1 MAVDRLSALCEQTA
15 LTGIDFIQVVEPEVQ
30 TVLRVFFVVEPSAL
44 DVPMVNAALLIPP
57 SGSDQTGPLLPD
69 PALIVTIVSSETDEA
84 IEIVSRG
91 WRLVRAPAGVRLA
104 LEILVA
110 EPGDFAIHVLHI
122 EDARVDLFF
131 NDRAFSF
138 KQGCPSIFDCREP
151 CDPEPIQSA
160 DYPVDYLARDFWSL
174 RRALLDM
181 AAARYPRWS
190 EPLEADQA
198 VMLIEIMAALG
209 DELAFAQDRIARELT
224 LESAT
229 QRRSR
234 SGLARLVDYM
244 PDPGG
249 AAQTELAV
257 FVATGG
263 GGATAAE
270 SARVWALPE
279 SRPPIPFSVEEGAWH
294 HEAWN
299 RIPLHQPDGDVAC
312 LPTGTTAAYL
322 VTQAPVVGQL
332 PPAATQ
338 TPEAFWIGRRAILR
352 RPGRSRLAVPRP
364 SGDHHR
370 GRTRGGSAR
379 AHQRRADQH
388 HSHRLG
394 GAHAVPAP
402 ARRDRGAP
410 QHRRGDRRRAGDR
423 DLPRRLGRSGPRP
436 QPGPFGGRPAVRPRR
451 SRAVERESPLKTG
464 RTGRDRIVRYGLRAA
479 ETRGL
484 GWKGRR
490 DPLGIGAGNGR
501 RPMLGLREVR
511 PPLMTQDPN
520 APAWTFHRDLLTAD
534 LDTAAYTLEEGI
546 WRSVVVHQTPSESVI
561 FQDYAG
567 DDGWTV
573 RFGDGDFGRPPED
586 GAVIEAIYFTAAQAD
601 ANVPPDSVTHLEPPP
616 GAPPGAVLGY
626 ASGATNPL
634 AITNGV
640 SEESPADVRINAP
653 EAWRAWPLRAVRPED
668 YSSIIERLDFVQRA
682 NAITAWTG
690 SWSTDFAAADPRRG
704 VGYSPAQRDELGHV
718 VDCIRLAVRDARVAD
733 PDYLDIDLD
742 IAVCVSA
749 ARIRARWCR
758 ASSASCSRRD
768 SSIPTTSP
776 SAKPCAA
783 RPSKPLSRRHRA
795 CGRGRDP
802 AACSPARA
810 VDGVRRPGAPCRAE
824 PDHPPAE
831 RPRLPVARL
840 AAGHRPRSRA
850 MSLFEDRSCGCGPRA
865 ASRASRH
872 PGRSGRARRP
882 PGVGLPGVPGGDALG
897 DPTAEGAGRV
907 AGAGEG
913 DLGVMLLEA
922 WAYVL
927 DVTGFYDARIAERAY
942 IQTAPAAEDA
952 NALAAL
958 LGHRLRGAMAARVRV
973 ALEADGADPVLL
985 RTGTAFRSEGFAG
998 QPPQVFELDSD
1009 VTIWPQRNRWRL
1021 APVRSNTFDGTLR
1034 FLPRRA
1040 PAAGAVVLVAGGDTG
1055 VAARVASI
1063 ESETGQDGASYQR
1076 ATLEHGASLA
1086 ALTGSAVSSLTVM
1099 MLRLPLGPNAFA
1111 TSAYTTKG
1119 ATAELVLDAVYPQVR
1134 VGDWAAVELAGTLH
1148 AVRIDGVSVATVTI
1162 DSGSGAKQAATTVTF
1177 APGVTRSNGQSLIF
1191 HASPLS
1197 LGAPTRTAQAT
1208 IGPADIQG
1216 GAGLVPPVSPLGDAP
1231 DGGDVLLVGKRAEGT
1246 LVGATIVELGEGAA
1260 RMDPVQGADG
1270 FAPELVIP
1278 VDALGNVAEAIR
1290 GETVIDEAL
1299 GSADAAVPF
1308 NRFTLRK
1315 KPLVWREDASQPGR
1329 RPDLTVRVGGLIW
1342 IRADTFFGRSP
1353 TEEIYVVRQ
1362 EADGSATVTF
1372 GDGARG
1378 ARPPTGVNNIRAD
1391 YRFGAGAAKPPPGT
1405 IDQIVQRV
1413 KGLAGVR
1420 GPCRPP
1426 AAPTWRPP
1434 TTCARRHRLARSR
1447 SAEPC
1452 RWPTSRPWRETTA
1465 ASSTS
1470 RPAGSGT
1477 SAASGRPPSCGSS
1490 PRAASTRPV
1499 SPAGWPGRACPT

>member
-30 TVLRVFFVVEPSAL
+30 TVLRVFFVVAPSAL

-57 SGSDQTGPLLPD
+57 SGSDQTGPLLPE
-69 PALIVTIVSSETDEA
+69 PTLIVTIVSSETDEA

-104 LEILVA
+104 LEILVTK
-110 EPGDFAIHVLHI
+110 PGDFALHVLHV
-122 EDARVDLFF
+122 EDARVDRFF

-151 CDPEPIQSA
+151 CDPEPIPSA

-279 SRPPIPFSVEEGAWH
+279 GRPPIPFSVEEGAWH

-322 VTQAPVVGQL
+322 VTQAPVIGQL

-352 RPGRSRLAVPRP
+352 SRPADPAEP
-364 SGDHHR
+364 Y
-370 GRTRGGSAR
+370 R
-379 AHQRRADQH
+379 AHPVTITEVEHAVDPLVLTSGAPTNITRIAWAEPTPFPLPFAETEALLNIVAVTAGERVTETFRVGPDAAVLARNPALSAADQ
-388 HSHRLG
+388 R
-394 GAHAVPAP
+394 AVLAIP
-402 ARRDRGAP
+402 
-410 QHRRGDRRRAGDR
+410 
-423 DLPRRLGRSGPRP
+423 
-436 QPGPFGGRPAVRPRR
+436 
-451 SRAVERESPLKTG
+451 RAVEREGPLKTG

-479 ETRGL
+479 EARGL

-546 WRSVVVHQTPSESVI
+546 WRPVAVHQTPFESVI

-586 GAVIEAIYFTAAQAD
+586 GAVIEAVYFTAAQAD

-640 SEESPADVRINAP
+640 GEESPADVRINAP

-682 NAITAWTG
+682 NAVTAWTG

-704 VGYSPAQRDELGHV
+704 VGYSPAQRDELEHV

-742 IAVCVSA
+742 VAVCVSA
-749 ARIRARWCR
+749 GSYPGEVVPRI
-758 ASSASCSRRD
+758 
-768 SSIPTTSP
+768 I
-776 SAKPCAA
+776 
-783 RPSKPLSRRHRA
+783 
-795 CGRGRDP
+795 GR
-802 AACSPARA
+802 
-810 VDGVRRPGAPCRAE
+810 
-824 PDHPPAE
+824 
-831 RPRLPVARL
+831 LQ
-840 AAGHRPRSRA
+840 
-850 MSLFEDRSCGCGPRA
+850 
-865 ASRASRH
+865 
-872 PGRSGRARRP
+872 P
-882 PGVGLPGVPGGDALG
+882 PGFFDPDNFTFGQAL
-897 DPTAEGAGRV
+897 R
-907 AGAGEG
+907 
-913 DLGVMLLEA
+913 
-922 WAYVL
+922 
-927 DVTGFYDARIAERAY
+927 RS
-942 IQTAPAAEDA
+942 
-952 NALAAL
+952 
-958 LGHRLRGAMAARVRV
+958 
-973 ALEADGADPVLL
+973 ALEAA
-985 RTGTAFRSEGFAG
+985 
-998 QPPQVFELDSD
+998 
-1009 VTIWPQRNRWRL
+1009 I
-1021 APVRSNTFDGTLR
+1021 
-1034 FLPRRA
+1034 
-1040 PAAGAVVLVAGGDTG
+1040 
-1055 VAARVASI
+1055 
-1063 ESETGQDGASYQR
+1063 
-1076 ATLEHGASLA
+1076 
-1086 ALTGSAVSSLTVM
+1086 
-1099 MLRLPLGPNAFA
+1099 
-1111 TSAYTTKG
+1111 
-1119 ATAELVLDAVYPQVR
+1119 
-1134 VGDWAAVELAGTLH
+1134 
-1148 AVRIDGVSVATVTI
+1148 
-1162 DSGSGAKQAATTVTF
+1162 
-1177 APGVTRSNGQSLIF
+1177 
-1191 HASPLS
+1191 
-1197 LGAPTRTAQAT
+1197 QAT
-1208 IGPADIQG
+1208 P
-1216 GAGLVPPVSPLGDAP
+1216 
-1231 DGGDVLLVGKRAEGT
+1231 
-1246 LVGATIVELGEGAA
+1246 
-1260 RMDPVQGADG
+1260 
-1270 FAPELVIP
+1270 
-1278 VDALGNVAEAIR
+1278 
-1290 GETVIDEAL
+1290 
-1299 GSADAAVPF
+1299 
-1308 NRFTLRK
+1308 
-1315 KPLVWREDASQPGR
+1315 
-1329 RPDLTVRVGGLIW
+1329 
-1342 IRADTFFGRSP
+1342 
-1353 TEEIYVVRQ
+1353 
-1362 EADGSATVTF
+1362 
-1372 GDGARG
+1372 
-1378 ARPPTGVNNIRAD
+1378 
-1391 YRFGAGAAKPPPGT
+1391 
-1405 IDQIVQRV
+1405 
-1413 KGLAGVR
+1413 GVR
-1420 GPCRPP
+1420 GVDEIRLRVRRRAQWMVFADPELAVAPSQIIRLQNDPVFP
-1426 AAPTWRPP
+1426 SRGSLRVTGHGAAP
-1434 TTCARRHRLARSR
+1434 
-1447 SAEPC
+1447 
-1452 RWPTSRPWRETTA
+1452 
-1465 ASSTS
+1465 
-1470 RPAGSGT
+1470 
-1477 SAASGRPPSCGSS
+1477 
-1490 PRAASTRPV
+1490 
-1499 SPAGWPGRACPT
+1499 